1 MTIRGHFSIEGKGQ
15 VEIGNYC
22 SFVADNGIPNRI
34 LTNDSSARI
43 TIGDNCSFHGA
54 TLAIEGKGHIE
65 VGNDCSFATYAG
77 SSNKLVIVPDSKA
90 RITIGDYCSF
100 NGVTILANNS
110 IEFQRQCLVS
120 DALIIDTDFH
130 SVEINR
136 LAPSVKPKTK
146 PVYVDENAW
155 IGSRSVV
162 LKGVS
167 IGKNSVIG
175 LGTIVRQSVPDN
187 VVVIGNPQKIVKE
200 LDTNVLPYEFPIR
213 KL

>member
-1 MTIRGHFSIEGKGQ
+1 MFIRGHFSIQGKGQ
-15 VEIGNYC
+15 VEIGDYC
-22 SFVADNGIPNRI
+22 SFVADNGIPNKI
-34 LTNDSSARI
+34 LTKDSSARI
-43 TIGDNCSFHGA
+43 TIGNHCSFHGA
-54 TLAIEGKGHIE
+54 MAIEGKGHIE

-77 SSNKLVIVPDSKA
+77 SSNKIVIVPESSA

-100 NGVTILANNS
+100 NGVTILANTS
-110 IEFQRQCLVS
+110 IEFKRKCLVS

-136 LAPSVKPKTK
+136 LEPSVKPKTK
-146 PVYVDENAW
+146 PVYIDENAW
-155 IGSRSVV
+155 IGSRSVI

-167 IGKNSVIG
+167 ICKNSVVG

-200 LDTNVLPYEFPIR
+200 LDTTILPRSVER
-213 KL
+213 